1 MNVVEMGQAV
11 LPQAVFLPLWVKLSW
26 AVVVSAVVL
35 RLTSRLKASLWFA
48 AVVGVVLLLPHTPA
62 SGYLALAFQTPSL
75 VLMAWAMWCWADVLQ
90 MRSPVVTTPTSVAW
104 MGVLLGW
111 ALVADTLNYWPA
123 WFDLQL
129 YALGFTSTGL
139 WLVLA
144 ATAAVL
150 LWVQPPKRW
159 VFSVA
164 AVMAAYVL
172 LRLPTGNVWDA
183 VLDPFVWLALHV
195 QLWRAGCTWHASGAS
210 SNGE

>member
-90 MRSPVVTTPTSVAW
+90 MRSPVATTPTSLAW

-195 QLWRAGCTWHASGAS
+195 QLWRAGRTWHASRASRTGA
-210 SNGE
+210 

>member
-1 MNVVEMGQAV
+1 MSVVEMGQAV

-195 QLWRAGCTWHASGAS
+195 QLWRAGRTWHASRASRTGA
-210 SNGE
+210 